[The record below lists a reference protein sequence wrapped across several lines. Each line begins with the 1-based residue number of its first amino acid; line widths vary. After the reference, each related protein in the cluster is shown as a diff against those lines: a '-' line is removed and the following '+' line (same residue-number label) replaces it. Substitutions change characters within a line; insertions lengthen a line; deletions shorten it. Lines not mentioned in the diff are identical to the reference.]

1 VKRFHGI
8 GGISAFL
15 FLVSTLVG
23 CASVTIQ
30 QPLPAKIDAAEQALF
45 EGEWV
50 SEGQIIY
57 VRFGDKGIGRFA
69 GVDWK
74 EGRFQL
80 DEGEIL
86 VTKGAEKSF
95 LSVRV
100 KEDGVWD
107 DRYYFARYRFAEPGD
122 LVLWLPDTKAFGE
135 AVEKGKLEGVVE
147 KGKHTQSV
155 AISSKPEKVLAFLN
169 DPANGAL
176 FDEKEP
182 MVLKRLVLPS
192 ATSEKEG
199 ASSEVSPAP
208 AAREVEESGQVPVA
222 GGVVKE

>member
-1 VKRFHGI
+1 MKRIHGI
-8 GGISAFL
+8 GGILAIL
-15 FLVSTLVG
+15 FLVSTLMG

-30 QPLPAKIDAAEQALF
+30 QPLPAKFDAEEQDMI

-50 SEGQIIY
+50 AEGQIIY
-57 VRFGDKGIGRFA
+57 VRFADNGIGRFA

-80 DEGEIL
+80 DEGEII
-86 VTKGAEKSF
+86 VTKGTEKSF

-100 KEDGVWD
+100 KESGVWD
-107 DRYYFARYRFAEPGD
+107 DRYYFAQYRFTESGD
-122 LVLWLPDTKAFGE
+122 LELWLPDAKAFGD
-135 AVEKGKLEGVVE
+135 AVAKGKLEGVVE

-155 AISSKPEKVLAFLN
+155 SISSKPEKVLAFLN

-182 MVLKRLVLPS
+182 MVLKRLELPS
-192 ATSEKEG
+192 ATSEMDG
-199 ASSEVSPAP
+199 ASTEDE
-208 AAREVEESGQVPVA
+208 AATGTE
-222 GGVVKE
+222 VKEDAVQAPVLKEPSKE

>member
-1 VKRFHGI
+1 MMRFHGI
-8 GGISAFL
+8 GGILAIL
-15 FLVSTLVG
+15 FLVSTLGG
-23 CASVTIQ
+23 CASVTML
-30 QPLPAKIDAAEQALF
+30 QPLPAKIDEAEQGMF

-57 VRFGDKGIGRFA
+57 VRFGGNGIGRFA

-80 DEGEIL
+80 DEGEII
-86 VTKGAEKSF
+86 VTKGEGKSF
-95 LSVRV
+95 LSVRI

-107 DRYYFARYRFAEPGD
+107 DRYYFAQYRFTESGD
-122 LVLWLPDTKAFGE
+122 LELRLPDTKAFGD

-155 AISSKPEKVLAFLN
+155 TLSSKPEKVLAFLN
-169 DPANGAL
+169 DPVNGVL

-192 ATSEKEG
+192 AASEKEG

-208 AAREVEESGQVPVA
+208 AGGEEKESGQVPVA
-222 GGVVKE
+222 GGIVKE